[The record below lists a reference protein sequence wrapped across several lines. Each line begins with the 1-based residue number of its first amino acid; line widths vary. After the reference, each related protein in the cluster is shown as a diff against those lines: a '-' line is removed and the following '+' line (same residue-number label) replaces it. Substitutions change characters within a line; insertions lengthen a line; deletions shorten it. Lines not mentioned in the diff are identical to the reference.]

1 MRNAVHRRQHRERN
15 QLPGREKWG
24 ILEKHKVPTYLPTYP
39 PTYPILLSSSYNMIT
54 SILTKMNKRT
64 TPSAQKTTI
73 KRKPNSPDSK
83 KKPETATP
91 MNSPSA

>member
-1 MRNAVHRRQHRERN
+1 
-15 QLPGREKWG
+15 
-24 ILEKHKVPTYLPTYP
+24 
-39 PTYPILLSSSYNMIT
+39 
-54 SILTKMNKRT
+54 MNKRT